1 LTPLPW
7 WPILVA
13 LWLENCR
20 TVLLL
25 EGQKN
30 VSRAAPVGRF
40 DGFPLPLRRLIGRP
54 LDGGNDRHHPI
65 PRQLFHEQVS

>member
-40 DGFPLPLRRLIGRP
+40 DGFPLIRFGAIIGHARP
-54 LDGGNDRHHPI
+54 HP
-65 PRQLFHEQVS
+65 PTRSRTPGMLGDLLW